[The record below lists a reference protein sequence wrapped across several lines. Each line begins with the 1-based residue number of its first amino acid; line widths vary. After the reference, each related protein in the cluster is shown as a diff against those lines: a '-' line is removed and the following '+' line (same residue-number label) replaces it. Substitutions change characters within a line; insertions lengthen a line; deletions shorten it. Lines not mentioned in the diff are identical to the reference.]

1 MALFVSAADAAPINP
16 NESRAKQ
23 MDRTNGFVFM
33 VSSSRKWNV
42 ASMFFQTCQPQA
54 FRFPGRVELV
64 IMDLQ
69 HDYEHEHEKA
79 TSELG
84 VPPSPRLRRDK

>member
-1 MALFVSAADAAPINP
+1 
-16 NESRAKQ
+16 
-23 MDRTNGFVFM
+23 M

-54 FRFPGRVELV
+54 FKFPGRVELV
-64 IMDLQ
+64 VMDLQ

-84 VPPSPRLRRDK
+84 VERLPNFELLLTANGISAGIAA

>member
-1 MALFVSAADAAPINP
+1 
-16 NESRAKQ
+16 
-23 MDRTNGFVFM
+23 
-33 VSSSRKWNV
+33 
-42 ASMFFQTCQPQA
+42 MFFQTCQPQA
-54 FRFPGRVELV
+54 FKFPGRVELV